1 MSAPS
6 TLLLKLTLR
15 LLGSLKARVDQRKI
29 RERGFVLPVAIL
41 IVLVL
46 SLVTVGLLTRSTQR
60 SIQTQVERAGQTISR
75 QLNTAI
81 DRARAKIDY
90 LVRDPRLPN
99 SAPTDAQFA
108 AALINDGAGGLL
120 PRDPDEP
127 YILPDE
133 TQFVI
138 ATNIQV
144 EDPQNPGQ
152 NLNVRVQ
159 APAWWF
165 LADTDNNG
173 INDSVTV
180 YTILNTRR
188 AAGSDFEANLT
199 DTERAR
205 RLLIRSG
212 PLQGSALAGC
222 TDSPAEQTVNP
233 NVGDWFQVG
242 SALYKPF
249 QVYAVT
255 LPIAGADSTTRAIS
269 ALQFQQDRRRDLLN
283 KWGAFSRGDLEYF
296 FTPGYNWNGA
306 IYAGGSLFFRYA
318 SNNLFRA
325 FTISSEQ
332 SCFYMPVDNS
342 EITAFG
348 ELVAGAIGYAG
359 QDASDTLIFDAH
371 PGVADVPPSTPL
383 PRLNNLN
390 FDSVQ
395 NTAAPE
401 MVALD
406 PLELQLFGR
415 IRTRGTYA
423 QDPAGWSVSPINVK
437 RNSESGPPGRVQAGG
452 FQSTEDQVCPPY
464 VDDVYRADNRFGP
477 KASYDRPPVSP
488 DPARGC
494 DVDTFTQTFGVSA
507 GAPIPGDAQNNQRES
522 LTQDNPPP
530 GALSEV
536 GLDGYWERRARV
548 EGLRVIVGQRLELT
562 RTDSLP
568 LPLVPTGDPNDPTKL
583 QPIFISNE
591 ARQRLTL
598 RDNPAAVQATAVYHH
613 SNRDGRFPIACL
625 ATVAHPGSPWSLQRA
640 STFPTGDQRTQL
652 GINFFT
658 GQGTNVWEYDPTP
671 MQARLAPGTPLWT
684 ALTNLAN
691 FAGDPDGAYPPR
703 QEAGRIHPDPFI
715 TAFGNFSELRRVI
728 DIVNRGTSV
737 DQLSLADQTTLQTA
751 GCMLGMLADNMLRIE
766 AAANAGDPA
775 AQTLWNDIQASRAGN
790 REAANRFYLPLRY
803 IFPTT
808 SFNQTD
814 TLETER
820 RSAYS
825 FLPSTVSYQAVTN
838 LNEVAL
844 EPRSGIGNWALPH
857 APANCTAAG
866 PNSNQFDLIRIGNQC
881 HRVPFKDSVFY
892 DGREAMAV
900 RALNI
905 DLALL
910 TNNVNGQDNGL
921 INRDTWRDTWLPA
934 GVQEGREGGIFYAFR
949 EDAVREDAIARP
961 PLGTF
966 DSYLTSWR
974 NRNARGDLG
983 SAGVMNAGQ
992 PNRGTANGQTV
1003 WDPPVSEQ
1011 GLSPKPVDY
1020 YADPDRRPYGFRLRN
1035 GAVLARGGFSLD
1047 RAIFGLSFVSDNP
1060 VYIQGDFNLHQTR
1073 NGDRLEEFTTLL
1085 NFGADGLYSNF
1096 YGRLRSNEDR
1106 RFARAA
1112 EDLWRPS
1119 DVLGDS
1125 VNILSADFCDGS
1137 LDDGFVQ
1144 DGTLNGG
1151 GSNYVAGQDFAG
1163 GRASAPRRSD
1173 YYGCSGPNLGANTSF
1188 LNQAL
1193 VIRGNNWP
1201 APDPDSA
1208 GVLRFDNT
1216 NGAQNLGDNTNQP
1229 GWPDVFARDTIFARR
1244 NSTDASSGQADRT
1257 AGLGVPEVRLLRAPD
1272 TGYANFGVR
1281 ISALGNPVLDT
1292 SRWVLVAPL
1301 GPCPDPGGSGLLAEY
1316 YNGWLSSPQ
1325 NQYDRNTGFA
1335 DPNNPLG
1342 PVGLLQTA
1350 QNRNLPYL
1358 RAVRWP
1364 DPIFP
1369 VDTGNWEPMPD
1380 AIGQYNNGYTSSA
1393 PTCNPNGSGGQR
1405 WACVRDAISNA
1416 DGTVN
1421 PSSFARSGPGFPWW
1435 GGFQYRFGRSN
1446 DLNSNSPFKRRL
1458 YNSTPA
1464 CNSTLIDTIFQ
1475 PPLTILQPLCRLSVP
1490 ILSPPNL
1497 WEPRPPFNPPDPS
1510 PDRRDRG
1517 DWFWMPSC
1525 GEPDGNNGLPN
1536 APIDADDIGYSYKPV
1551 GNPRIGYRLLPNG
1564 EGTSELVFNNPNQF
1578 NFLRSCWRRRS
1589 GGSGSGNNNGNDF
1602 FVVRWVGE
1610 LYPRWPGLQSY
1621 RILNGDDGVRLIIRR
1636 RDGSDATFEN
1646 RGVWNGTPLNLG
1658 PNAAGAEAWLDSGSN
1673 EFALRL
1679 ELECADPSQPS
1690 PYLVE
1695 IQTYENTGSASL
1707 RFATRDDSDL
1717 EDYDLRYLKPLQ
1729 GVNKPCQPDPIEGR
1743 RLDENRDP
1751 YQRSCATPLNCAPRW
1766 TDWTPACD
1774 PNICQQ
1780 TTIIQTRTAT
1790 LPAGC
1795 PGTPPTPQTR
1805 RITCDPQY
1813 NYGPWSDWTP
1823 QCTQQQRCSD
1833 TSITQTRSRTVTP
1846 LCRSQSPFVE
1856 TDRRTFPCRPP
1867 EPTCTYTDW
1876 TPQCTVAD
1884 GGQTI
1889 TQSRTVNCTSS
1900 CGTTTTI
1907 ENRPFPCPRI
1917 CNYSEWSP
1925 WSPPDCSQVRV
1936 ACGQTTTVTQT
1947 RTRNLIASTSSPT
1960 CPATETQTQNL
1971 TCQGPPCGPS
1981 VFAPETPSKSPLGE
1995 WMAAKP
2001 NTVELRPVHE
2011 IQADPE
2017 PETIGVN
2024 TVAKAST
2031 EGVTIALEPQLSP
2044 VLEVKAGVPKPPKWP
2059 NPAEALQAAFNWMFG
2074 EPAYAARAGLR
2085 GNLLSS
2091 QIANPSKEPGIRP
2104 AESGASPISGTLS
2117 LGTDDWARQ
2126 LRRRLL
2132 NPNGTVRCDSEEK
2145 VTPTDGGFW
2154 VPGVFRPNFNDRF
2167 KYTAYTAAS
2176 RPSTL
2181 RIKDWNGDGQ
2191 LNFWDKNSN
2200 GVRDSDEPWDVL
2212 DRDPLFGLD
2221 LVPEPPGN
2229 PIQLEIQPQ
2238 MVLNPYARVNKSA
2251 ATQAYTPASKYADG
2265 YYINHEGSED
2275 IRNGLCFYVKPNG
2288 NTIQVQVD
2296 RDGGS
2301 GNKPEWVDV
2310 EPFTLD
2316 LNKPTTGFAGN
2327 NPVLGVILDEVTRRP
2342 IPIPRFQ
2349 ELASADVNQRRRNDN
2364 GTQNRQ
2370 LQPARETRVNAI
2382 AISGVIPSRLNQ
2394 TGGGMHNFLRLNEL
2408 WRDVNLFFSGSMIQ
2422 LNYSTYA
2429 TGPFLQHSFEPPNLV
2444 PDPTSVRGFDY
2455 YFPPN
2460 RRFGYDVGLQIAR
2473 RPSAVSARFQFP
2485 SNTRTEFLR
2494 ELDPQDPYVRRLRCA
2509 LQQQPGVP
2517 LQAAAQIG
2525 GCNEFN

>member
-15 LLGSLKARVDQRKI
+15 LLASLKARVDQRKI

-60 SIQTQVERAGQTISR
+60 TIQTQVERAELTISR
-75 QLNTAI
+75 QLNAAI
-81 DRARAKIDY
+81 DRARAKIDN
-90 LVRDPRLPN
+90 LIRDRRLPN
-99 SAPTDAQFA
+99 SAPTDAQFTS
-108 AALINDGAGGLL
+108 ALLNDGAWV
-120 PRDPDEP
+120 PAEPSDP
-127 YILPDE
+127 YTLPDE
-133 TQFVI
+133 RRFLLNYNALVPDPQDSSRR
-138 ATNIQV
+138 IQV
-144 EDPQNPGQ
+144 Q
-152 NLNVRVQ
+152 RQ

-165 LADTDNNG
+165 LVDTDNNG
-173 INDSVTV
+173 LNDSVTA
-180 YTILNTRR
+180 YTILHARR
-188 AAGSDFEANLT
+188 APVEGRDRLEGFEGNIS

-205 RLLIRSG
+205 RLVIRSG

-222 TDSPAEQTVNP
+222 TDSPAEQTINP

-242 SALYKPF
+242 SSLQKPF

-255 LPIAGADSTTRAIS
+255 LPIEGADSTTRAVS

-283 KWGAFSRGDLEYF
+283 KWGIFNRGDVEFF

-306 IYAGGSLFFRYA
+306 IYAGGSLFFRYPA
-318 SNNLFRA
+318 DNANNNANNNNANRFRA

-332 SCFYMPVDNS
+332 SCFYMPPENS

-348 ELVAGAIGYAG
+348 ELVAGAIGFAG
-359 QDASDTLIFDAH
+359 QEVSDRSDRLIFDAH
-371 PGVADVPPSTPL
+371 PGVADVPPSEP
-383 PRLNNLN
+383 PPPLNNLI

-395 NTAAPE
+395 DSAAPE

-423 QDPAGWSVSPINVK
+423 QAPAEWAKSPLNAQK
-437 RNSESGPPGRVQAGG
+437 RENPGRIKAGG
-452 FQSTEDQVCPPY
+452 FSTEDQVCPPY

-477 KASYDRPPVSP
+477 KASYDRPPVNP
-488 DPARGC
+488 DPQRGC
-494 DVDTFTQTFGVSA
+494 DVDTFAQRFGVGA
-507 GAPIPGDAQNNQRES
+507 GSPIPPNARNNQNES
-522 LTQDNPPP
+522 LTEDNPPP

-568 LPLVPTGDPNDPTKL
+568 LPLVPPGDPNDPTKL
-583 QPIFISNE
+583 QAIFISNE

-598 RDNPAAVQATAVYHH
+598 RDNPAAVQATAVYHYSH
-613 SNRDGRFPIACL
+613 RDGRFPIACL

-658 GQGTNVWEYDPTP
+658 GEGTNVWEYDPEP
-671 MQARLAPGTPLWT
+671 MREQLRPGTPLWT

-703 QEAGRIHPDPFI
+703 QEPGRIHPDPFI
-715 TAFGNFSELRRVI
+715 TAFGNFSELRRAIGQAI
-728 DIVNRGTSV
+728 DLLNRGTPADQV
-737 DQLSLADQTTLQTA
+737 TDQLSLADQTTLQTA
-751 GCMLGMLADNMLRIE
+751 GCMLGMLADNILRIWD
-766 AAANAGDPA
+766 AADDRNPNPDPT
-775 AQTLWNDIQASRAGN
+775 AQILWNDIQASRDGD

-803 IFPTT
+803 IFPRETFYH
-808 SFNQTD
+808 SVPPNPND
-814 TLETER
+814 PLEDER
-820 RSAYS
+820 RQAYP
-825 FLPSTVSYQAVTN
+825 FLQGPVTYQAV
-838 LNEVAL
+838 VDL
-844 EPRSGIGNWALPH
+844 ESMRLRPRATIDQSIDRWTLPH
-857 APANCTAAG
+857 ALANCTAAG

-881 HRVPFKDSVFY
+881 YRVPFKDSVFY

-910 TNNVNGQDNGL
+910 TNNVNGQARGL
-921 INRDTWRDTWLPA
+921 INGDTWLPA
-934 GVQEGREGGIFYAFR
+934 GIGENREGGIFYAFR

-961 PLGTF
+961 PLDTF
-966 DSYLTSWR
+966 DSYLTRWR
-974 NRNARGDLG
+974 NGNARGDLG

-1003 WDPPVSEQ
+1003 WDPPVSNPG

-1035 GAVLARGGFSLD
+1035 GAVLARGGFNPD
-1047 RAIFGLSFVSDNP
+1047 DAIFGLSFISDNP

-1073 NGDRLEEFTTLL
+1073 NGHQLEEFTTRLA
-1085 NFGADGLYSNF
+1085 FGADGLYSNF
-1096 YGRLRSNEDR
+1096 YGRLRANEDR

-1112 EDLWRPS
+1112 QDLWRPS
-1119 DVLGDS
+1119 EVLGDS

-1137 LDDGFVQ
+1137 IDDAFVQ

-1151 GSNYVAGQDFAG
+1151 GVNYNPRQDYDG
-1163 GRASAPRRSD
+1163 GRASAPRRWD
-1173 YYGCSGPNLGANTSF
+1173 YYGCLRGEDDRDNPRFNTSF

-1193 VIRGNNWP
+1193 VIRGDNWP
-1201 APDPDSA
+1201 APDPNRDGA

-1216 NGAQNLGDNTNQP
+1216 NGAQNLGDNLNQP
-1229 GWPDVFARDTIFARR
+1229 GWPDVFARDTILAPFNNADSDP
-1244 NSTDASSGQADRT
+1244 NNDDRT
-1257 AGLGVPEVRLLRAPD
+1257 AGGGVPAVRPLRAPD
-1272 TGYANFGVR
+1272 VGYANFGTR

-1325 NQYDRNTGFA
+1325 NRYNRNTGFA
-1335 DPNNPLG
+1335 TSGAVGPL
-1342 PVGLLQTA
+1342 A
-1350 QNRNLPYL
+1350 EEAKRDNLPYL

-1364 DPIFP
+1364 DPVFP
-1369 VDTGNWEPMPD
+1369 AQGVPD
-1380 AIGQYNNGYTSSA
+1380 ALGRFNNGFTSSA
-1393 PTCNPNGSGGQR
+1393 HTCPTTNLGSANTDQR
-1405 WACVRDAISNA
+1405 WACVRDAIN
-1416 DGTVN
+1416 N
-1421 PSSFARSGPGFPWW
+1421 PSNLAPFARSGSGFPGW
-1435 GGFQYRFGRSN
+1435 GGFQYFFGRSTSL
-1446 DLNSNSPFKRRL
+1446 DSNSPFKQRL
-1458 YNSTPA
+1458 YDNSRCDGSLA
-1464 CNSTLIDTIFQ
+1464 DIR
-1475 PPLTILQPLCRLSVP
+1475 QPLCRLSAP
-1490 ILSPPNL
+1490 AGT
-1497 WEPRPPFNPPDPS
+1497 

-1525 GEPDGNNGLPN
+1525 GEQDGNNGFTNLLT
-1536 APIDADDIGYSYKPV
+1536 DADDLNFPGH
-1551 GNPRIGYRLLPNG
+1551 
-1564 EGTSELVFNNPNQF
+1564 F

-1589 GGSGSGNNNGNDF
+1589 GGTNSGNNNGNDF

-1658 PNAAGAEAWLDSGSN
+1658 PNAAGAEAWRDSDRN
-1673 EFALRL
+1673 EVALRL

-1717 EDYDLRYLKPLQ
+1717 DLEDYDLRYLKPLPP
-1729 GVNKPCQPDPIEGR
+1729 VNKPCQPDPQKTLES
-1743 RLDENRDP
+1743 NQA
-1751 YQRSCATPLNCAPRW
+1751 YCKT
-1766 TDWTPACD
+1766 CD
-1774 PNICQQ
+1774 PIWDPPCPTNICQPVTIYQ
-1780 TTIIQTRTAT
+1780 TAR
-1790 LPAGC
+1790 LPDGC
-1795 PGTPPTPQTR
+1795 PGQPPPRRQVTCQPPGASCGAWSEWTPPCTLANGGTR
-1805 RITCDPQY
+1805 V
-1813 NYGPWSDWTP
+1813 
-1823 QCTQQQRCSD
+1823 
-1833 TSITQTRSRTVTP
+1833 TQTRSRT
-1846 LCRSQSPFVE
+1846 CRVCGTNYSERQSQTV
-1856 TDRRTFPCRPP
+1856 DCRQ
-1867 EPTCTYTDW
+1867 TCNYNWGPW
-1876 TPQCTVAD
+1876 TPASCDEVIDQIA
-1884 GGQTI
+1884 
-1889 TQSRTVNCTSS
+1889 
-1900 CGTTTTI
+1900 CGTTKT
-1907 ENRPFPCPRI
+1907 F
-1917 CNYSEWSP
+1917 
-1925 WSPPDCSQVRV
+1925 
-1936 ACGQTTTVTQT
+1936 TQT
-1947 RTRNLIASTSSPT
+1947 QTGTLIASTSSPT
-1960 CPATETQTQNL
+1960 CSRIATKTQSL
-1971 TCQGPPCGPS
+1971 TCQGRPCGPS

-2167 KYTAYTAAS
+2167 KYTAYTGDS

-2181 RIKDWNGDGQ
+2181 R
-2191 LNFWDKNSN
+2191 FEDKNPN
-2200 GVRDSDEPWDVL
+2200 NNQPDPDEIR
-2212 DRDPLFGLD
+2212 DRDPLFGFD
-2221 LVPEPPGN
+2221 LPDQPE
-2229 PIQLEIQPQ
+2229 LEIQPQ
-2238 MVLNPYARVNKSA
+2238 MALNPYARVNKSA

-2288 NTIQVQVD
+2288 STIQVQID
-2296 RDGGS
+2296 FNGGAGGS
-2301 GNKPEWVDV
+2301 NDDLKWVDV

-2316 LNKPTTGFAGN
+2316 LNKPTTGFAGD

-2349 ELASADVNQRRRNDN
+2349 ELASADVNQRRRNDDGRN
-2364 GTQNRQ
+2364 NHQ
-2370 LQPARETRVNAI
+2370 LQPARETRVNAT
-2382 AISGVIPSRLNQ
+2382 AISGTLPSRLHQ
-2394 TGGGMHNFLRLNEL
+2394 TAGGMHNFLRLNEL
-2408 WRDVNLFFSGSMIQ
+2408 WRNTNLFFSGSMIQ

-2444 PDPTSVRGFDY
+2444 PDPTFVRGFDY

-2473 RPSAVSARFQFP
+2473 RPGPVSSRFQFP

-2509 LQQQPGVP
+2509 LQNALQNQPENQPGVQLDP
-2517 LQAAAQIG
+2517 SARIG
-2525 GCNEFN
+2525 GGGCEEFN

>member
-6 TLLLKLTLR
+6 PLLLKLVLR
-15 LLGSLKARVDQRKI
+15 LLSSLKIPVDRRRI

-60 SIQTQVERAGQTISR
+60 NIQTQVERAGQTVSR
-75 QLNTAI
+75 QLNAAI

-90 LVRDPRLPN
+90 LIRDPRLPASN
-99 SAPTDAQFA
+99 PTDAQLVE
-108 AALINDGAGGLL
+108 ALINDGAGELI
-120 PRDPDEP
+120 PRDENDP

-138 ATNIQV
+138 TTNIEV
-144 EDPQNPGQ
+144 EDPNNPGQ
-152 NLNVRVQ
+152 TLPVPVR

-165 LADTDNNG
+165 LVDTDNNG
-173 INDSVTV
+173 VNDSVTA

-188 AAGSDFEANLT
+188 AGGRDFEDSRLT

-205 RLLIRSG
+205 RLMIRSG

-222 TDSPAEQTVNP
+222 NDNPLQQTINP

-249 QVYAVT
+249 QVFAVT
-255 LPIAGADSTTRAIS
+255 LPIQGADSTTRAIS
-269 ALQFQQDRRRDLLN
+269 ALQFQQDRKRDLLN
-283 KWGAFSRGDLEYF
+283 KWGAFSRGDLEFF

-318 SNNLFRA
+318 PNNLFRA
-325 FTISSEQ
+325 FLISSQE
-332 SCFYMPVDNS
+332 SCFYMPADNS

-359 QDASDTLIFDAH
+359 QQVSDSLSFDAH
-371 PGVADVPPSTPL
+371 PGVADVPPNEP
-383 PRLNNLN
+383 PPKLNNLN

-395 NTAAPE
+395 NGVEPE
-401 MVALD
+401 SVALD
-406 PLELQLFGR
+406 PLELHLFGR
-415 IRTRGTYA
+415 IRPRGNYQ
-423 QDPAGWSVSPINVK
+423 QDAAGWAASPLNAK
-437 RNSESGPPGRVQAGG
+437 RRENPGRIKAGG
-452 FQSTEDQVCPPY
+452 FQSGSDQVCPPY

-477 KASYDRPPVSP
+477 KASYERPPVTP
-488 DPARGC
+488 DPQNGCNVPTFAEEFNNAR
-494 DVDTFTQTFGVSA
+494 A
-507 GAPIPGDAQNNQRES
+507 GGRIPDDARNELGES
-522 LTQDNPPP
+522 LTADNPPP

-568 LPLVPTGDPNDPTKL
+568 LPLVPPGDPEDPDPTRL
-583 QPIFISNE
+583 QAIFISNE

-598 RDNPAAVQATAVYHH
+598 RDNPAAVQATAVYHYSH
-613 SNRDGRFPIACL
+613 RDGRFPIACL
-625 ATVAHPGSPWSLQRA
+625 ATVAHPGTPWSLQRA
-640 STFPTGDQRTQL
+640 STFRNGPQS
-652 GINFFT
+652 INFFT
-658 GQGTNVWEYDPTP
+658 GEGTNVWEYDPSP
-671 MQARLAPGTPLWT
+671 MEGQLQPGTPLWT

-715 TAFGNFSELRRVI
+715 TAFGNFSELRRI
-728 DIVNRGTSV
+728 IENPTN
-737 DQLSLADQTTLQTA
+737 LSLADQSTLQTA

-803 IFPTT
+803 IFPT
-808 SFNQTD
+808 SDFNQADPIESARRGAYSWLPPATYRAVTD
-814 TLETER
+814 TDLER
-820 RSAYS
+820 
-825 FLPSTVSYQAVTN
+825 
-838 LNEVAL
+838 VAL
-844 EPRSGIGNWALPH
+844 RPRPTIGDWRLPH
-857 APANCTAAG
+857 AAATCPSSTLLG
-866 PNSNQFDLIRIGNQC
+866 GRHPNSNQMELIQVGDQC

-910 TNNVNGQDNGL
+910 TNNVNGQANGL
-921 INRDTWRDTWLPA
+921 INGDTWLPA

-961 PLGTF
+961 PLTNFG
-966 DSYLTSWR
+966 SYQTAWR
-974 NRNARGDLG
+974 DANARGTLPFI
-983 SAGVMNAGQ
+983 MNAGQ
-992 PNRGTANGQTV
+992 PGRNQPVG
-1003 WDPPVSEQ
+1003 DPPVSNE

-1020 YADPDRRPYGFRLRN
+1020 YPDPDRRPYGFRLRN
-1035 GAVLARGGFSLD
+1035 GAVLARGGFNLD
-1047 RAIFGLSFVSDNP
+1047 EAVFGLSFVSDNP
-1060 VYIQGDFNLHQTR
+1060 VYIQGNFNLHQTR
-1073 NGDRLEEFTTLL
+1073 GGGQLEEFTTRLR
-1085 NFGADGLYSNF
+1085 FGENGLYDNF
-1096 YGRLRSNEDR
+1096 YRRLRRDEDR
-1106 RFARAA
+1106 GFARAA
-1112 EDLWRPS
+1112 QDLWRPS
-1119 DVLGDS
+1119 EVIGDS

-1137 LDDGFVQ
+1137 IDDGFVQ
-1144 DGTLNGG
+1144 DGTLDGG
-1151 GSNYVAGQDFAG
+1151 GSNYTSGQDYAG
-1163 GRASAPRRSD
+1163 GRASAPRRND

-1201 APDPDSA
+1201 GNG

-1229 GWPDVFARDTIFARR
+1229 GWPDVFARDTLFARR
-1244 NSTDASSGQADRT
+1244 NSTDPNSNEADRT
-1257 AGLGVPEVRLLRAPD
+1257 VGLGVPEVRQLRAPD
-1272 TGYANFGVR
+1272 REYANFGVR

-1292 SRWVLVAPL
+1292 SRWVMVAPL
-1301 GPCPDPGGSGLLAEY
+1301 GPCPNPGGAGLLAEY

-1325 NQYDRNTGFA
+1325 NRYKRDTGFGDTGA
-1335 DPNNPLG
+1335 VGPLL
-1342 PVGLLQTA
+1342 PEA
-1350 QNRNLPYL
+1350 QEANLPYL

-1369 VDTGNWEPMPD
+1369 VDGEPMPD
-1380 AIGQYNNGYTSSA
+1380 AIGQYNNRYTSSA

-1435 GGFQYRFGRSN
+1435 GGFQYRFGGSN

-1464 CNSTLIDTIFQ
+1464 CNATLIDTIFQ

-1525 GEPDGNNGLPN
+1525 GEPDGNNRLPN

-1610 LYPRWPGLQSY
+1610 IYPRWPGLQSY
-1621 RILNGDDGVRLIIRR
+1621 RILDADDGVRLIIRR
-1636 RDGSDATFEN
+1636 NPGYTPPNPAEPATFIN

-1658 PNAAGAEAWLDSGSN
+1658 PDAAGAEAWQDSGSN
-1673 EFALRL
+1673 MFTLRL
-1679 ELECADPSQPS
+1679 ELECAPAEGPS

-1695 IQTYENTGSASL
+1695 IQTYENSGNARV
-1707 RFATRDDSDL
+1707 RFATRDGSEL
-1717 EDYDLRYLKPLQ
+1717 EDYDLRYLKPLP
-1729 GVNKPCQPDPIEGR
+1729 GVNKPCEPDPIKGSQ
-1743 RLDENRDP
+1743 LDQDQNP
-1751 YQRSCATPLNCAPRW
+1751 VQRSCAVSLNCDPRW
-1766 TDWTPACD
+1766 TDWTPACRTD
-1774 PNICQQ
+1774 ICQP
-1780 TTIIQTRTAT
+1780 TTIPQTKTAT

-1795 PGTPPTPQTR
+1795 SGTPPTPQTR
-1805 RITCDPQY
+1805 TITCYPQY

-1823 QCTQQQRCSD
+1823 QCTQQQQCSRAP
-1833 TSITQTRSRTVTP
+1833 ITQSRSRTVTP
-1846 LCRSQSPFVE
+1846 LCPSQSPFTE
-1856 TDRRTFPCRPP
+1856 TQNQTITCQPP
-1867 EPTCTYTDW
+1867 GATCTYTDW
-1876 TPQCTVAD
+1876 TPACTVAN
-1884 GGQTI
+1884 GGLRI
-1889 TQSRTVNCTSS
+1889 TQSRTETCTSI
-1900 CGTTTTI
+1900 CGTTTRTQTQTVT
-1907 ENRPFPCPRI
+1907 CPKT

-1925 WSPPDCSQVRV
+1925 WSPPDCSQVQV
-1936 ACGQTTTVTQT
+1936 ACGQTRTVTQT

-1971 TCQGPPCGPS
+1971 TCQGPPCGPAI
-1981 VFAPETPSKSPLGE
+1981 FAPEAPSKSPLGE

-2001 NTVELRPVHE
+2001 NTVELRPAREV
-2011 IQADPE
+2011 QADPE
-2017 PETIGVN
+2017 PETVSVHS
-2024 TVAKAST
+2024 VAKAST

-2059 NPAEALQAAFNWMFG
+2059 SPAEALQAAFNWIFG
-2074 EPAYAARAGLR
+2074 EPAYAARNGLR
-2085 GNLLSS
+2085 SNVLLSE
-2091 QIANPSKEPGIRP
+2091 IANPSKEPGIRP
-2104 AESGASPISGTLS
+2104 AESVAQPIAGNLAP
-2117 LGTDDWARQ
+2117 GTDDWARL

-2132 NPNGTVRCDSEEK
+2132 KEDQSVRCDSEEK
-2145 VTPTDGGFW
+2145 VGPDGGFW

-2167 KYTAYTAAS
+2167 KYTAYTGAS

-2181 RIKDWNGDGQ
+2181 RTIGGADPTFEDLNGNGA
-2191 LNFWDKNSN
+2191 WDP
-2200 GVRDSDEPWDVL
+2200 GEPTNVL
-2212 DRDPLFGLD
+2212 DRDPLFGFDLD
-2221 LVPEPPGN
+2221 PNKPG
-2229 PIQLEIQPQ
+2229 LEIQPQ
-2238 MVLNPYARVNKSA
+2238 MALNPYARVNKNA
-2251 ATQAYTPASKYADG
+2251 AAQGYTPASKYADG
-2265 YYINHEGSED
+2265 YYIDHRGSEN

-2288 NTIQVQVD
+2288 NTIQVQID
-2296 RDGGS
+2296 RDGGG
-2301 GNKPEWVDV
+2301 GNNPEWVDV

-2316 LNKPTTGFAGN
+2316 LNSPTTGFAGN

-2349 ELASADVNQRRRNDN
+2349 ELASTDVNQRRRNDN
-2364 GTQNRQ
+2364 GSQNWQ
-2370 LQPARETRVNAI
+2370 LQPARETRVNAV
-2382 AISGVIPSRLNQ
+2382 AVSGVLPSRLDQ
-2394 TGGGMHNFLRLNEL
+2394 TAGGMHNFLRLNEL
-2408 WRDVNLFFSGSMIQ
+2408 WRNTDLFFSGSMIQ

-2444 PDPTSVRGFDY
+2444 PDPTFVRGFDY

-2473 RPSAVSARFQFP
+2473 RPGPVSARFQFP
-2485 SNTRTEFLR
+2485 SNARTEFLR
-2494 ELDPQDPYVRRLRCA
+2494 ELDPQDPYVRRLRCE
-2509 LQQQPGVP
+2509 LQNQPDVP
-2517 LQAAAQIG
+2517 LDPSAQIG

>member
-15 LLGSLKARVDQRKI
+15 LLASLKARVDRRKI

-60 SIQTQVERAGQTISR
+60 TIQTQVERAEQTVSR
-75 QLNTAI
+75 QLSTAI

-90 LVRDPRLPN
+90 LVRDRRLPV
-99 SAPTDAQFA
+99 SAPTDEQFTS
-108 AALINDGAGGLL
+108 ALLNDGEVVPAEAS
-120 PRDPDEP
+120 DP
-127 YILPDE
+127 YTLPDE
-133 TQFVI
+133 ERFLLTYTARVP
-138 ATNIQV
+138 
-144 EDPQNPGQ
+144 DPQNPGRRIEVQ
-152 NLNVRVQ
+152 RQ

-165 LADTDNNG
+165 LVDTDNNG
-173 INDSVTV
+173 LNDSVTA
-180 YTILNTRR
+180 YTILHARR
-188 AAGSDFEANLT
+188 APVEGRDRLEGFEGNIS

-205 RLLIRSG
+205 RLVIRSG
-212 PLQGSALAGC
+212 PLQGSVLEGC
-222 TDSPAEQTVNP
+222 TDSAANQTFNP
-233 NVGDWFQVG
+233 NIGDWFQVG
-242 SALYKPF
+242 PALYKPF
-249 QVYAVT
+249 QVFAVT
-255 LPIAGADSTTRAIS
+255 LPIQGADSTTRAIS
-269 ALQFQQDRRRDLLN
+269 ALQFQQEQKRDLLN
-283 KWGAFSRGDLEYF
+283 KWGIFSRSDAEFF

-306 IYAGGSLFFRYA
+306 IYTGGSLFFRYA
-318 SNNLFRA
+318 PNNLFRA
-325 FTISSEQ
+325 FAISSEE
-332 SCFYMPVDNS
+332 SCFYMPSDNS

-348 ELVAGAIGYAG
+348 ELVAGAIGYRD
-359 QDASDTLIFDAH
+359 QQVSDNLIFDAH
-371 PGVADVPPSTPL
+371 PGVPGRAPSTS
-383 PRLNNLN
+383 RLNNLN

-395 NTAAPE
+395 NDSVQNNEDNEDPE
-401 MVALD
+401 KIALD

-423 QDPAGWSVSPINVK
+423 PDPAGWSDSPINAK
-437 RNSESGPPGRVQAGG
+437 QGGRVKAGG
-452 FQSTEDQVCPPY
+452 FQSERDQVCPPY

-477 KASYDRPPVSP
+477 KASYDRPPVTP
-488 DPARGC
+488 DPQRGC
-494 DVDTFTQTFGVSA
+494 DVDTFAQRFGVGA
-507 GAPIPGDAQNNQRES
+507 GSPIPPNARNNQNES
-522 LTQDNPPP
+522 LTEDNPPP

-568 LPLVPTGDPNDPTKL
+568 LPLVPPGDPEDPDPTRL
-583 QPIFISNE
+583 QAIFISNE

-598 RDNPAAVQATAVYHH
+598 RDNPAAVQATAVYHYSH
-613 SNRDGRFPIACL
+613 EQGRFPVACL
-625 ATVAHPGSPWSLQRA
+625 ATVAHPGTPWSLQRA
-640 STFPTGDQRTQL
+640 STFPAGDQSNQL

-658 GQGTNVWEYDPTP
+658 GEGTNVWEYDPTP
-671 MQARLAPGTPLWT
+671 MKEQLRPGTPLWT

-691 FAGDPDGAYPPR
+691 FAGDPDGAYPPK
-703 QEAGRIHPDPFI
+703 QEPGRIHPDPFI

-728 DIVNRGTSV
+728 DTVNRGTAV

-751 GCMLGMLADNMLRIE
+751 GCMLGMLADNILRIRD
-766 AAANAGDPA
+766 AANAKDPG
-775 AQTLWNDIQASRAGN
+775 AQILLNDIQASRAGD

-803 IFPTT
+803 IFPL
-808 SFNQTD
+808 QTFHHSVPPNPD
-814 TLETER
+814 DDLENER
-820 RSAYS
+820 RQAYP
-825 FLPSTVSYQAVTN
+825 FLQGPVTYQAV
-838 LNEVAL
+838 VDL
-844 EPRSGIGNWALPH
+844 ESMRLRPQPKINAWTLPNARLEECPRSPVLGNH
-857 APANCTAAG
+857 
-866 PNSNQFDLIRIGNQC
+866 PNSNRFELIRIGDQC
-881 HRVPFKDSVFY
+881 YRVPFKDSVFY

-910 TNNVNGQDNGL
+910 TNNVNGQARGL
-921 INRDTWRDTWLPA
+921 INGDTWLPA
-934 GVQEGREGGIFYAFR
+934 GIGENREGGIFYAFR

-966 DSYLTSWR
+966 DSYLAEWQAG
-974 NRNARGDLG
+974 NARGDLG
-983 SAGVMNAGQ
+983 DAGIMNAGQ
-992 PNRGTANGQTV
+992 PGRGTANGQTV

-1035 GAVLARGGFSLD
+1035 GAVLARGGFNPD
-1047 RAIFGLSFVSDNP
+1047 DAIFGLSFVSDNP
-1060 VYIQGDFNLHQTR
+1060 VYIQGDFNLHQTG
-1073 NGDRLEEFTTLL
+1073 NGQRLEEFTTLL

-1096 YGRLRSNEDR
+1096 YGRRRADEDR

-1119 DVLGDS
+1119 EVLGDS

-1137 LDDGFVQ
+1137 IDDAFVQ

-1151 GSNYVAGQDFAG
+1151 GVNYNPGQDYDG

-1193 VIRGNNWP
+1193 VIRDNNWP
-1201 APDPDSA
+1201 APDPNGGGA

-1216 NGAQNLGDNTNQP
+1216 NGAQNLGDNLNQP
-1229 GWPDVFARDTIFARR
+1229 GWPDVFARDTILAPFNNADSDP
-1244 NSTDASSGQADRT
+1244 NNDDRT
-1257 AGLGVPEVRLLRAPD
+1257 AGGGVPAVRPLRAPD
-1272 TGYANFGVR
+1272 VGYANFGTR

-1292 SRWVLVAPL
+1292 SRWLLVAPL
-1301 GPCPDPGGSGLLAEY
+1301 GPCPEPEGGGGLLAEY
-1316 YNGWLSSPQ
+1316 YNGWLTSPQ
-1325 NQYDRNTGFA
+1325 NRYNRNTGFA
-1335 DPNNPLG
+1335 TSGAVGPLL
-1342 PVGLLQTA
+1342 PEA
-1350 QNRNLPYL
+1350 QEANLPYL

-1364 DPIFP
+1364 DPVFP
-1369 VDTGNWEPMPD
+1369 AQGVPD
-1380 AIGQYNNGYTSSA
+1380 AIGQFNSRVTTNNGFTSSA
-1393 PTCNPNGSGGQR
+1393 HTCPTTNLGSANKDQR
-1405 WACVRDAISNA
+1405 WACVRDAIN
-1416 DGTVN
+1416 N
-1421 PSSFARSGPGFPWW
+1421 PSNLAPFARSGGPEFPWW
-1435 GGFQYRFGRSN
+1435 GGFQYFFGSN
-1446 DLNSNSPFKRRL
+1446 NSIDSRSPFKRQL
-1458 YNSTPA
+1458 YNNLS
-1464 CNSTLIDTIFQ
+1464 CNGSLSD
-1475 PPLTILQPLCRLSVP
+1475 ILQPLCRLS
-1490 ILSPPNL
+1490 LPPGN
-1497 WEPRPPFNPPDPS
+1497 

-1525 GEPDGNNGLPN
+1525 GEPDGNNSLPN
-1536 APIDADDIGYSYKPV
+1536 LPIDADDLNFPSH
-1551 GNPRIGYRLLPNG
+1551 
-1564 EGTSELVFNNPNQF
+1564 F
-1578 NFLRSCWRRRS
+1578 NFQRSCWRRRS
-1589 GGSGSGNNNGNDF
+1589 GGTNSGNNNGNDF

-1658 PNAAGAEAWLDSGSN
+1658 PNAAGAEAWWDSGSN

-1707 RFATRDDSDL
+1707 RFATRDGSDL
-1717 EDYDLRYLKPLQ
+1717 EDYDLRYLKPLK
-1729 GVNKPCQPDPIEGR
+1729 GVNQPCQPDP
-1743 RLDENRDP
+1743 LKPLAPNQK
-1751 YQRSCATPLNCAPRW
+1751 YCATPLNCDPIW
-1766 TDWTPACD
+1766 TGWTPACD

-1780 TTIIQTRTAT
+1780 TTITQTRTAT

-1805 RITCDPQY
+1805 TITCYPQY

-1823 QCTQQQRCSD
+1823 QCTQQQQCSRA
-1833 TSITQTRSRTVTP
+1833 TITQSRSRTVTP
-1846 LCRSQSPFVE
+1846 LCPSQSPFTE
-1856 TDRRTFPCRPP
+1856 TQNQTITCQPP
-1867 EPTCTYTDW
+1867 GATCTYTDW
-1876 TPQCTVAD
+1876 TPACTVAN
-1884 GGQTI
+1884 GGLTI
-1889 TQSRTVNCTSS
+1889 TQTRTETCTSI
-1900 CGTTTTI
+1900 CGTTTRQQTQTVT
-1907 ENRPFPCPRI
+1907 CQKI
-1917 CNYSEWSP
+1917 CNYNWGP
-1925 WSPPDCSQVRV
+1925 WSPASCDEVIDQI
-1936 ACGQTTTVTQT
+1936 ACGTTKTFTQT
-1947 RTRNLIASTSSPT
+1947 RTGTLIASTSSPT
-1960 CPATETQTQNL
+1960 CPATTTGTQSL
-1971 TCQGPPCGPS
+1971 TCQGRPCGS
-1981 VFAPETPSKSPLGE
+1981 STFAPETRSKSPLGE

-2001 NTVELRPVHE
+2001 NTVELRP
-2011 IQADPE
+2011 IQAVEADPE
-2017 PETIGVN
+2017 PETISVN
-2024 TVAKAST
+2024 TVAAAPA
-2031 EGVTIALEPQLSP
+2031 EGVTIALQPELSP
-2044 VLEVKAGVPKPPKWP
+2044 VLEVKAGVPKLPKWP
-2059 NPAEALQAAFNWMFG
+2059 SPAEALQAAFNWMFG

-2167 KYTAYTAAS
+2167 KYTAYTGDS

-2181 RIKDWNGDGQ
+2181 RTSPKGADPTFEDLNKNGI
-2191 LNFWDKNSN
+2191 WDLEEPSN
-2200 GVRDSDEPWDVL
+2200 VL
-2212 DRDPLFGLD
+2212 ERDPLFGLD
-2221 LVPEPPGN
+2221 LPDRPE
-2229 PIQLEIQPQ
+2229 LEIQPQ
-2238 MVLNPYARVNKSA
+2238 MALNPYARVNKSA

-2265 YYINHEGSED
+2265 YYINHKGSED

-2429 TGPFLQHSFEPPNLV
+2429 TGPFLQHSFEPPDLV
-2444 PDPTSVRGFDY
+2444 ADPTFVRGYDY
-2455 YFPPN
+2455 YYPPN

-2509 LQQQPGVP
+2509 LQNQPGVQLDP
-2517 LQAAAQIG
+2517 SARIG

>member
-1 MSAPS
+1 M
-6 TLLLKLTLR
+6 LLKLTLR
-15 LLGSLKARVDQRKI
+15 LLASLKARVDRRKI

-60 SIQTQVERAGQTISR
+60 SIQTQVERAGQTVSR
-75 QLNTAI
+75 QLNAAI
-81 DRARAKIDY
+81 DRARAKIEY
-90 LVRDPRLPN
+90 LVRDPRLP
-99 SAPTDAQFA
+99 AGTPTDAQLV
-108 AALINDGAGGLL
+108 AALINDGEEELI
-120 PRDPDEP
+120 PRDENNP

-138 ATNIQV
+138 GGNIQ
-144 EDPQNPGQ
+144 Q
-152 NLNVRVQ
+152 VR

-173 INDSVTV
+173 VNDSVTA

-188 AAGSDFEANLT
+188 AAGAGFEDSQLT

-205 RLLIRSG
+205 RLMIRSG
-212 PLQGSALAGC
+212 PLQGSALGPC
-222 TDSPAEQTVNP
+222 TDNPAQQTINP

-242 SALYKPF
+242 TALYKPF
-249 QVYAVT
+249 QVFAVT
-255 LPIAGADSTTRAIS
+255 LPLEGADSTTRAVS
-269 ALQFQQDRRRDLLN
+269 ALQFQQDRKRDLLN
-283 KWGAFSRGDLEYF
+283 KWGAFSRGDLEFF

-318 SNNLFRA
+318 PNNLFRA

-332 SCFYMPVDNS
+332 SCFYMPPDNS

-359 QDASDTLIFDAH
+359 QQVSDTLIFDVHSGQQDREPTVLA
-371 PGVADVPPSTPL
+371 
-383 PRLNNLN
+383 RLNNLN

-395 NTAAPE
+395 NQVEPE
-401 MVALD
+401 NVALD
-406 PLELQLFGR
+406 PLELHLFGR
-415 IRTRGTYA
+415 IRTRGSYA
-423 QDPAGWSVSPINVK
+423 QDASGWAASPLNAK
-437 RNSESGPPGRVQAGG
+437 RDPNPGRIKAGG
-452 FQSTEDQVCPPY
+452 FQAGADQTCPPY

-477 KASYDRPPVSP
+477 KASYDRPPVTP
-488 DPARGC
+488 DPQRGC
-494 DVDTFTQTFGVSA
+494 DVDTFAQRFGVGA
-507 GAPIPGDAQNNQRES
+507 GSPIPADARNNQNES
-522 LTQDNPPP
+522 LTEDNPPP

-568 LPLVPTGDPNDPTKL
+568 LPLVPPGDPNDPTKL

-598 RDNPAAVQATAVYHH
+598 RDNPAAVQATAVYHYSH
-613 SNRDGRFPIACL
+613 RDGRFPIACL

-658 GQGTNVWEYDPTP
+658 GEGTNVWEYDPEP
-671 MQARLAPGTPLWT
+671 MREQLRPGTPLWT

-728 DIVNRGTSV
+728 DTVNRGTPVS
-737 DQLSLADQTTLQTA
+737 QLSLADQTTLQTA
-751 GCMLGMLADNMLRIE
+751 GCMLGMLADNILRIE
-766 AAANAGDPA
+766 EAARQQGGGSSSIGGGGSGGTSSGSGSSSPVLGS
-775 AQTLWNDIQASRAGN
+775 LWNDIQASRAGN

-844 EPRSGIGNWALPH
+844 EPRSGIGNWALPY

-866 PNSNQFDLIRIGNQC
+866 PNSNQFDLIRIGDQC
-881 HRVPFKDSVFY
+881 YRVPFKDSVFY

-910 TNNVNGQDNGL
+910 TNNVNGQARGL
-921 INRDTWRDTWLPA
+921 INGDTWLPA
-934 GVQEGREGGIFYAFR
+934 GIGENREGGIFYAFR

-966 DSYLTSWR
+966 AAYQQAWR
-974 NRNARGDLG
+974 AANARGTLG
-983 SAGVMNAGQ
+983 SAGIMNAGQ
-992 PNRGTANGQTV
+992 PGRGTANGQTV
-1003 WDPPVSEQ
+1003 WDPPVSDQ
-1011 GLSPKPVDY
+1011 NLSPKPVDY

-1035 GAVLARGGFSLD
+1035 GARLARGGFNLD
-1047 RAIFGLSFVSDNP
+1047 EAVFGLSFVSDNP
-1060 VYIQGDFNLHQTR
+1060 VYIQGDFNLHQTT
-1073 NGDRLEEFTTLL
+1073 GGQRLEEFTTLL
-1085 NFGADGLYSNF
+1085 NFGGDGLYSNF
-1096 YGRLRSNEDR
+1096 YGRLRRDEDR

-1112 EDLWRPS
+1112 QDLWRPS

-1137 LDDGFVQ
+1137 IDDGFVQ

-1151 GSNYVAGQDFAG
+1151 GSSFVANRNYQGSPE
-1163 GRASAPRRSD
+1163 RASAPRRNEH
-1173 YYGCSGPNLGANTSF
+1173 YGCSGPNLGANTSF

-1201 APDPDSA
+1201 APDPNSAGA

-1216 NGAQNLGDNTNQP
+1216 NGAQNLGDNLNQP

-1292 SRWVLVAPL
+1292 SRWLLVAPL
-1301 GPCPDPGGSGLLAEY
+1301 GPCPEPEGGGGLLAEY
-1316 YNGWLSSPQ
+1316 YNGWLSNPQ
-1325 NQYDRNTGFA
+1325 NRYNRNTGFA
-1335 DPNNPLG
+1335 TNRIDQVVGPL
-1342 PVGLLQTA
+1342 PSDA
-1350 QNRNLPYL
+1350 QDANLPYL

-1364 DPIFP
+1364 DPVFP
-1369 VDTGNWEPMPD
+1369 AQGVPD
-1380 AIGQYNNGYTSSA
+1380 AIGQYNNGYTTSA
-1393 PTCNPNGSGGQR
+1393 PTCNPSGTNDQR
-1405 WACVRDAISNA
+1405 WACVRDAIN
-1416 DGTVN
+1416 N
-1421 PSSFARSGPGFPWW
+1421 PSNLAPFARSGSGFPWW
-1435 GGFQYRFGRSN
+1435 GGFQYFFGTSTSLDSR
-1446 DLNSNSPFKRRL
+1446 SPFKRRL
-1458 YNSTPA
+1458 YNNPPS
-1464 CNSTLIDTIFQ
+1464 CNGTLADV
-1475 PPLTILQPLCRLSVP
+1475 LQPGCRLSQ
-1490 ILSPPNL
+1490 PPG
-1497 WEPRPPFNPPDPS
+1497 S
-1510 PDRRDRG
+1510 SDRRDRG

-1525 GEPDGNNGLPN
+1525 GEPDGNNL
-1536 APIDADDIGYSYKPV
+1536 PIDADDLNFPSH
-1551 GNPRIGYRLLPNG
+1551 
-1564 EGTSELVFNNPNQF
+1564 F
-1578 NFLRSCWRRRS
+1578 NFQRSCWRRRS
-1589 GGSGSGNNNGNDF
+1589 GSGPNGNSNGNDF
-1602 FVVRWVGE
+1602 FAVRWVGE

-1636 RDGSDATFEN
+1636 RDGSSATFVN
-1646 RGVWNGTPLNLG
+1646 NGAWNGTPLSLG
-1658 PNAAGAEAWLDSGSN
+1658 PNAAGAEAWQDGGGNLVT
-1673 EFALRL
+1673 LRL

-1729 GVNKPCQPDPIEGR
+1729 GVNQPCQPDRNKPLLSNQKYCE
-1743 RLDENRDP
+1743 
-1751 YQRSCATPLNCAPRW
+1751 APLNCNPIW
-1766 TDWTPACD
+1766 GVWTPACD

-1780 TTIIQTRTAT
+1780 TTITQTRTAT

-1795 PGTPPTPQTR
+1795 PGSAPTPETR
-1805 RITCDPQY
+1805 QITCQPQY

-1823 QCTQQQRCSD
+1823 QCTQQQQCSRA
-1833 TSITQTRSRTVTP
+1833 TITQSRSRTVTP
-1846 LCRSQSPFVE
+1846 LCPSQSPFTE
-1856 TDRRTFPCRPP
+1856 TQNQTITCQPP
-1867 EPTCTYTDW
+1867 GATCTYTDW
-1876 TPQCTVAD
+1876 TPACTVAN
-1884 GGQTI
+1884 GGLTI
-1889 TQSRTVNCTSS
+1889 TQTRTETCTSI
-1900 CGTTTTI
+1900 CGTTTRQQTQTVT
-1907 ENRPFPCPRI
+1907 CQKI
-1917 CNYSEWSP
+1917 CNYNWGP
-1925 WSPPDCSQVRV
+1925 WSPASCDEVIDQI
-1936 ACGQTTTVTQT
+1936 ACGTTKTFTQT
-1947 RTRNLIASTSSPT
+1947 RTGTLIASTSSPT
-1960 CPATETQTQNL
+1960 CSPTTTQTQSL
-1971 TCQGPPCGPS
+1971 TCQGRPCGS
-1981 VFAPETPSKSPLGE
+1981 STFAPEAPSKSPLGE

-2167 KYTAYTAAS
+2167 KYTAYTGAS

-2181 RIKDWNGDGQ
+2181 RTIGGADPTFEDLNGNGA
-2191 LNFWDKNSN
+2191 WDP
-2200 GVRDSDEPWDVL
+2200 GEPTNVL

-2221 LVPEPPGN
+2221 LPDRPE
-2229 PIQLEIQPQ
+2229 LEIQPQ
-2238 MVLNPYARVNKSA
+2238 MALNPYARVNKSA

-2265 YYINHEGSED
+2265 YYINHKGSED

-2288 NTIQVQVD
+2288 NTIQVQID
-2296 RDGGS
+2296 RNGGDGDGLV
-2301 GNKPEWVDV
+2301 WVDV

-2316 LNKPTTGFAGN
+2316 LNKTPTGFAGS

-2349 ELASADVNQRRRNDN
+2349 ELASTDVNQRRRNDD
-2364 GTQNRQ
+2364 GSQNRQ
-2370 LQPARETRVNAI
+2370 LQPARETRVNAV
-2382 AISGVIPSRLNQ
+2382 AVSSVIPSRLGQ
-2394 TGGGMHNFLRLNEL
+2394 TAGGMHNFLRLNEL
-2408 WRDVNLFFSGSMIQ
+2408 WRNTNLFFSGSMIQ

-2444 PDPTSVRGFDY
+2444 EDPTFVRGYDY
-2455 YFPPN
+2455 YSPPN

-2473 RPSAVSARFQFP
+2473 RPSPVSARFQFP

-2494 ELDPQDPYVRRLRCA
+2494 ELDPQDPYVRRLRCE
-2509 LQQQPGVP
+2509 LQAQPDVP
-2517 LQAAAQIG
+2517 LQAAARIG

>member
-6 TLLLKLTLR
+6 PLLLKLALR
-15 LLGSLKARVDQRKI
+15 LLSSLKIPVDRRRI

-60 SIQTQVERAGQTISR
+60 NIQTQVERAGQTVSR
-75 QLNTAI
+75 QLNAAI

-90 LVRDPRLPN
+90 LIRDPRLPASN
-99 SAPTDAQFA
+99 PTDAQLVE
-108 AALINDGAGGLL
+108 ALINDGAGELI
-120 PRDPDEP
+120 PRDENDP

-138 ATNIQV
+138 TTNIEV
-144 EDPQNPGQ
+144 EDPNNPGQ
-152 NLNVRVQ
+152 TLPVPVR

-165 LADTDNNG
+165 LVDTDNNG
-173 INDSVTV
+173 VNDSVTA

-188 AAGSDFEANLT
+188 AGGRDFEDSRLT

-205 RLLIRSG
+205 RLMIRSG

-222 TDSPAEQTVNP
+222 NDNPLQQTINP

-249 QVYAVT
+249 QVFAVT
-255 LPIAGADSTTRAIS
+255 LPIQGADSTTRAIS
-269 ALQFQQDRRRDLLN
+269 ALQFQQDRKRDLLN
-283 KWGAFSRGDLEYF
+283 KWGAFSRGDLEFF

-318 SNNLFRA
+318 PNNLFRA
-325 FTISSEQ
+325 FLISSQE
-332 SCFYMPVDNS
+332 SCFYMPADNS

-359 QDASDTLIFDAH
+359 QQVSDSLSFDAH
-371 PGVADVPPSTPL
+371 PGVADVPPNEP
-383 PRLNNLN
+383 PPKLNNLN

-395 NTAAPE
+395 NGVEPE
-401 MVALD
+401 SVALD
-406 PLELQLFGR
+406 PLELHLFGR
-415 IRTRGTYA
+415 IRPRGNYQ
-423 QDPAGWSVSPINVK
+423 QDAAGWAASPLNAK
-437 RNSESGPPGRVQAGG
+437 RRENPGRIKAGG
-452 FQSTEDQVCPPY
+452 FQSGSDQVCPPY

-477 KASYDRPPVSP
+477 KASYERPPVTP
-488 DPARGC
+488 DPQNGCNVPTFAEEFNNAR
-494 DVDTFTQTFGVSA
+494 A
-507 GAPIPGDAQNNQRES
+507 GGQILDDARNELGES
-522 LTQDNPPP
+522 LTADDPPP

-568 LPLVPTGDPNDPTKL
+568 LPLVPPGDPNDPTRL
-583 QPIFISNE
+583 QAIFISNE

-613 SNRDGRFPIACL
+613 SHRDGRFPIACL

-640 STFPTGDQRTQL
+640 STFRNGPQS
-652 GINFFT
+652 INFFT
-658 GQGTNVWEYDPTP
+658 GEGTNVWEYDPTP
-671 MQARLAPGTPLWT
+671 MRGQLQPGTPLWT

-703 QEAGRIHPDPFI
+703 QEEGRIHPDPFI

-728 DIVNRGTSV
+728 DTVNRGTRV

-751 GCMLGMLADNMLRIE
+751 GCMLGMLADNILRIE
-766 AAANAGDPA
+766 AAANAGDRA
-775 AQTLWNDIQASRAGN
+775 AQILRDDIRASRRGDLNAPE
-790 REAANRFYLPLRY
+790 RNRFYLPLRY
-803 IFPTT
+803 IFPT
-808 SFNQTD
+808 SDFNQADPIESARRGAYSWLPPATYRAVTD
-814 TLETER
+814 TDLER
-820 RSAYS
+820 
-825 FLPSTVSYQAVTN
+825 
-838 LNEVAL
+838 VAL
-844 EPRSGIGNWALPH
+844 RPRPTIGDWRLPH
-857 APANCTAAG
+857 AAATCPSSTLLG
-866 PNSNQFDLIRIGNQC
+866 GRHPNSNQMELIQVGDQC

-910 TNNVNGQDNGL
+910 TNNVNGQANGL
-921 INRDTWRDTWLPA
+921 INGDTWLPA

-961 PLGTF
+961 PLTNFG
-966 DSYLTSWR
+966 SYQTAWR
-974 NRNARGDLG
+974 DANARGTLPFI
-983 SAGVMNAGQ
+983 MNAGQ
-992 PNRGTANGQTV
+992 PGRNQPVG
-1003 WDPPVSEQ
+1003 DPPVSNE

-1020 YADPDRRPYGFRLRN
+1020 YPDPDRRPYGFRLRN
-1035 GAVLARGGFSLD
+1035 GAVLARGGFNLD
-1047 RAIFGLSFVSDNP
+1047 EAVFGLSFVSDNP
-1060 VYIQGDFNLHQTR
+1060 VYIQGNFNLHQTR
-1073 NGDRLEEFTTLL
+1073 GGGQLEEFTTRLR
-1085 NFGADGLYSNF
+1085 FGENGLYDNF
-1096 YGRLRSNEDR
+1096 YRRLRRDEDR
-1106 RFARAA
+1106 GFARAA
-1112 EDLWRPS
+1112 QDLWRPS
-1119 DVLGDS
+1119 EVIGDS

-1137 LDDGFVQ
+1137 IDDGFVQ
-1144 DGTLNGG
+1144 DGTLDGG
-1151 GSNYVAGQDFAG
+1151 GSNYTSGQDYAG
-1163 GRASAPRRSD
+1163 GRASAPRRND

-1201 APDPDSA
+1201 GNG

-1229 GWPDVFARDTIFARR
+1229 GWPDVFARDTLFARR
-1244 NSTDASSGQADRT
+1244 NSTDPNSNEADRT
-1257 AGLGVPEVRLLRAPD
+1257 VGLGVPEVRQLRAPD
-1272 TGYANFGVR
+1272 REYANFGVR

-1292 SRWVLVAPL
+1292 SRWVMVAPL
-1301 GPCPDPGGSGLLAEY
+1301 GPCPNPGGAGLLAEY

-1364 DPIFP
+1364 DPVFP
-1369 VDTGNWEPMPD
+1369 AQGVPD
-1380 AIGQYNNGYTSSA
+1380 AIGQYNNGYTTNA
-1393 PTCNPNGSGGQR
+1393 PTCNPSGTNNQR
-1405 WACVRDAISNA
+1405 WACVRNAI
-1416 DGTVN
+1416 DN
-1421 PSSFARSGPGFPWW
+1421 PTNLAPFARSGSGFPGW
-1435 GGFQYRFGRSN
+1435 GGFQYFFGSSTS
-1446 DLNSNSPFKRRL
+1446 LNSNSPFKRRL
-1458 YNSTPA
+1458 YDNSRCDGSLA
-1464 CNSTLIDTIFQ
+1464 DIR
-1475 PPLTILQPLCRLSVP
+1475 QPLCRLSAP
-1490 ILSPPNL
+1490 AGT
-1497 WEPRPPFNPPDPS
+1497 

-1525 GEPDGNNGLPN
+1525 GEPDGNNGFTNLLT
-1536 APIDADDIGYSYKPV
+1536 DADDLNFPGH
-1551 GNPRIGYRLLPNG
+1551 
-1564 EGTSELVFNNPNQF
+1564 F

-1589 GGSGSGNNNGNDF
+1589 GGTNSGNNNGNDF

-1621 RILNGDDGVRLIIRR
+1621 RILNGDDGARLIIRR
-1636 RDGSDATFEN
+1636 RDGSNATFVN
-1646 RGVWNGTPLNLG
+1646 HGTSLSLG
-1658 PNAAGAEAWLDSGSN
+1658 PNAAGAEAWQDGGGNLVT
-1673 EFALRL
+1673 LRL

-1707 RFATRDDSDL
+1707 RFATRDGSEL

-1729 GVNKPCQPDPIEGR
+1729 GVNQPCQPDRNKPLLSNQKYCE
-1743 RLDENRDP
+1743 
-1751 YQRSCATPLNCAPRW
+1751 APLNCNPIW
-1766 TDWTPACD
+1766 GDWTPACD

-1780 TTIIQTRTAT
+1780 TTITQTRTAT

-1795 PGTPPTPQTR
+1795 PGSAPTQETR
-1805 RITCDPQY
+1805 QITCQPQY

-1823 QCTQQQRCSD
+1823 QCTQQQQCSRA
-1833 TSITQTRSRTVTP
+1833 TITQSRSRTVTP
-1846 LCRSQSPFVE
+1846 LCPSQSPFTE
-1856 TDRRTFPCRPP
+1856 TETRAFTCQPP
-1867 EPTCTYTDW
+1867 GATCTYTDW
-1876 TPQCTVAD
+1876 TPQCTVAN
-1884 GGQTI
+1884 GGLQVTQT
-1889 TQSRTVNCTSS
+1889 RTKTCTSS

-1907 ENRPFPCPRI
+1907 ETQTVTCPKI
-1917 CNYSEWSP
+1917 CNYDWGP
-1925 WSPPDCSQVRV
+1925 WSPASCDEVIDQI
-1936 ACGQTTTVTQT
+1936 ACGTTKTFTQT
-1947 RTRNLIASTSSPT
+1947 RTGTLIASTSSPT
-1960 CPATETQTQNL
+1960 CSPTTTQTQSL
-1971 TCQGPPCGPS
+1971 TCQGRPCGPGT
-1981 VFAPETPSKSPLGE
+1981 FAPEAPGKSPFGE

-2059 NPAEALQAAFNWMFG
+2059 SPAEALQAAFNWIFG
-2074 EPAYAARAGLR
+2074 EPAYAARNGLR
-2085 GNLLSS
+2085 SNVLLSE
-2091 QIANPSKEPGIRP
+2091 IANPSKEPGIRP
-2104 AESGASPISGTLS
+2104 AESVAQPIAGNLAP
-2117 LGTDDWARQ
+2117 GTDDWARL

-2132 NPNGTVRCDSEEK
+2132 KEDQSVRCDSEEK
-2145 VTPTDGGFW
+2145 VGPDGGFW

-2167 KYTAYTAAS
+2167 KYTAYTGAS

-2181 RIKDWNGDGQ
+2181 RTIGGADPTFEDLNGNGA
-2191 LNFWDKNSN
+2191 WDP
-2200 GVRDSDEPWDVL
+2200 GEPTNVL
-2212 DRDPLFGLD
+2212 DRDPLFGFDLD
-2221 LVPEPPGN
+2221 PNKPG
-2229 PIQLEIQPQ
+2229 LEIQPQ
-2238 MVLNPYARVNKSA
+2238 MALNPYARVNKNA
-2251 ATQAYTPASKYADG
+2251 AAQGYTPASKYADG
-2265 YYINHEGSED
+2265 YYIDHRGSEN

-2288 NTIQVQVD
+2288 NTIQVQID
-2296 RDGGS
+2296 RDGGG
-2301 GNKPEWVDV
+2301 GNNPEWVDV

-2316 LNKPTTGFAGN
+2316 LNSPTTGFAGN

-2349 ELASADVNQRRRNDN
+2349 ELASTDVNQRRRNDN
-2364 GTQNRQ
+2364 GSQNWQ
-2370 LQPARETRVNAI
+2370 LQPARETRVNAV
-2382 AISGVIPSRLNQ
+2382 AVSGVLPSRLDQ
-2394 TGGGMHNFLRLNEL
+2394 TAGGMHNFLRLNEL
-2408 WRDVNLFFSGSMIQ
+2408 WRNTDLFFSGSMIQ

-2444 PDPTSVRGFDY
+2444 PDPTFVRGFDY

-2473 RPSAVSARFQFP
+2473 RPGPVSARFQFP
-2485 SNTRTEFLR
+2485 SNARTEFLR
-2494 ELDPQDPYVRRLRCA
+2494 ELDPQDPYVRRLRCE
-2509 LQQQPGVP
+2509 LQNQPDVP
-2517 LQAAAQIG
+2517 LDPSAQIG

>member
-81 DRARAKIDY
+81 DRARAKIEY

-188 AAGSDFEANLT
+188 AAGAGFEDSQLT

-205 RLLIRSG
+205 RLMIRSG
-212 PLQGSALAGC
+212 PLQGSALGPC
-222 TDSPAEQTVNP
+222 TDNPAQQTINP

-242 SALYKPF
+242 TALYKPF
-249 QVYAVT
+249 QVFAVT
-255 LPIAGADSTTRAIS
+255 LPLEGADSTTRAIS
-269 ALQFQQDRRRDLLN
+269 ALQFQQDRKRDLLN
-283 KWGAFSRGDLEYF
+283 KWGAFSRGDLEFF

-318 SNNLFRA
+318 PNNLFRA

-332 SCFYMPVDNS
+332 SCFYMPPDNS

-359 QDASDTLIFDAH
+359 QQVSDTLIFDVHSGQQDREPTVLA
-371 PGVADVPPSTPL
+371 
-383 PRLNNLN
+383 RLNNLN

-395 NTAAPE
+395 NQVEPE
-401 MVALD
+401 NVALD
-406 PLELQLFGR
+406 PLELHLFGR
-415 IRTRGTYA
+415 IRTRGSYA
-423 QDPAGWSVSPINVK
+423 QDASGWAASPLNAK
-437 RNSESGPPGRVQAGG
+437 RDPNPGRIKVGG
-452 FQSTEDQVCPPY
+452 FQAGADQTCPPY

-477 KASYDRPPVSP
+477 KASYERPPVTP
-488 DPARGC
+488 DPQNGCNVPTFAEKFNNAR
-494 DVDTFTQTFGVSA
+494 A
-507 GAPIPGDAQNNQRES
+507 GGRIPDDAENELGES
-522 LTQDNPPP
+522 LTADDPPP
-530 GALSEV
+530 GVLAEV

-568 LPLVPTGDPNDPTKL
+568 LPLVPPGDPNDPTKL
-583 QPIFISNE
+583 QAIFISNE

-598 RDNPAAVQATAVYHH
+598 RDNPAAVQATAVYHYSH
-613 SNRDGRFPIACL
+613 QDGRFPVACL
-625 ATVAHPGSPWSLQRA
+625 ATVAHPGTPWSLQRA
-640 STFPTGDQRTQL
+640 STFPAGDQASQL

-658 GQGTNVWEYDPTP
+658 GEGTNVWEYDPAP
-671 MQARLAPGTPLWT
+671 MRERLRPGTPLWT

-691 FAGDPDGAYPPR
+691 FAGDPDGAYPPE

-715 TAFGNFSELRRVI
+715 TAFGNFSELRRI
-728 DIVNRGTSV
+728 IENPTN
-737 DQLSLADQTTLQTA
+737 LSLADQSTLQTA

-866 PNSNQFDLIRIGNQC
+866 PNSNQFELIRIGNQC

-910 TNNVNGQDNGL
+910 TNNVNGQARGL
-921 INRDTWRDTWLPA
+921 INGDTWLPA
-934 GVQEGREGGIFYAFR
+934 GIGENREGGIFYAFR

-966 DSYLTSWR
+966 DSYLTNWR
-974 NRNARGDLG
+974 NRNARGTLD

-992 PNRGTANGQTV
+992 PNRGMANGQTV
-1003 WDPPVSEQ
+1003 WDPPVSDQ
-1011 GLSPKPVDY
+1011 NLSPKPVDY

-1035 GAVLARGGFSLD
+1035 GARLARGGFNLD
-1047 RAIFGLSFVSDNP
+1047 EAVFGLSFVSDNP
-1060 VYIQGDFNLHQTR
+1060 VYIQGDFNLHQTT
-1073 NGDRLEEFTTLL
+1073 GGQRLEEFTTLL
-1085 NFGADGLYSNF
+1085 NFGGDGLYSNF
-1096 YGRLRSNEDR
+1096 YRRLRRDEDR

-1112 EDLWRPS
+1112 QDLWRPS

-1137 LDDGFVQ
+1137 IDDGFVQ

-1151 GSNYVAGQDFAG
+1151 GSSYVPGQDYAG
-1163 GRASAPRRSD
+1163 GRASAPRRND

-1201 APDPDSA
+1201 APDPNSAGA

-1272 TGYANFGVR
+1272 VGYANFGTR

-1292 SRWVLVAPL
+1292 SRWVLVAPP
-1301 GPCPDPGGSGLLAEY
+1301 GPCPSPGGSGLLAEY
-1316 YNGWLSSPQ
+1316 YNGWLTSPQ
-1325 NQYDRNTGFA
+1325 NQYNRNTGFGDTGA
-1335 DPNNPLG
+1335 VGPLSSS
-1342 PVGLLQTA
+1342 A
-1350 QNRNLPYL
+1350 QDANLPYL

-1364 DPIFP
+1364 DPVFP
-1369 VDTGNWEPMPD
+1369 AQGVPN
-1380 AIGQYNNGYTSSA
+1380 AIGQYNNGYTTNA
-1393 PTCNPNGSGGQR
+1393 PTCNPSGTNDQR
-1405 WACVRDAISNA
+1405 WACVRNAI
-1416 DGTVN
+1416 DN
-1421 PSSFARSGPGFPWW
+1421 PTNLAPFARSGSGFPGW
-1435 GGFQYRFGRSN
+1435 GGFQYFFGTSTS
-1446 DLNSNSPFKRRL
+1446 LNSHSPFKRLL
-1458 YNSTPA
+1458 YSNFPT
-1464 CNSTLIDTIFQ
+1464 CNGSLSD
-1475 PPLTILQPLCRLSVP
+1475 ILQPLCRLS
-1490 ILSPPNL
+1490 LPPG
-1497 WEPRPPFNPPDPS
+1497 S

-1525 GEPDGNNGLPN
+1525 GEPDGNNSLPN
-1536 APIDADDIGYSYKPV
+1536 LPIDADDLNFPSH
-1551 GNPRIGYRLLPNG
+1551 
-1564 EGTSELVFNNPNQF
+1564 F
-1578 NFLRSCWRRRS
+1578 NFQRSCWRRRS
-1589 GGSGSGNNNGNDF
+1589 GGGPNGNNNGNDF

-1636 RDGSDATFEN
+1636 RDGSSATFVN
-1646 RGVWNGTPLNLG
+1646 NGAWNGTPLSLG
-1658 PNAAGAEAWLDSGSN
+1658 PNAAGAEAWQDSGGN
-1673 EFALRL
+1673 LVTLRL

-1707 RFATRDDSDL
+1707 RFATRDGSDL

-1729 GVNKPCQPDPIEGR
+1729 GVNQPCQPDQTKP
-1743 RLDENRDP
+1743 LVANQK
-1751 YQRSCATPLNCAPRW
+1751 YCKVTLNCDPIW
-1766 TDWTPACD
+1766 TGWTPACD

-1780 TTIIQTRTAT
+1780 TTITQTRTAT

-1805 RITCDPQY
+1805 TITCYPQY

-1823 QCTQQQRCSD
+1823 QCTQQQQCSG

-1846 LCRSQSPFVE
+1846 LCTSQSPFTE
-1856 TDRRTFPCRPP
+1856 TETRAFTCQPP
-1867 EPTCTYTDW
+1867 GATCTYTDW
-1876 TPQCTVAD
+1876 TPQCTVAN
-1884 GGQTI
+1884 GGLQVTQT
-1889 TQSRTVNCTSS
+1889 RTKTCTSS

-1907 ENRPFPCPRI
+1907 ETQTVTCPKI
-1917 CNYSEWSP
+1917 CNYDWGP
-1925 WSPPDCSQVRV
+1925 WSPASCDEVIDQI
-1936 ACGQTTTVTQT
+1936 ACGTTKTFTQT
-1947 RTRNLIASTSSPT
+1947 RTGTLIASTSSPT
-1960 CPATETQTQNL
+1960 CSPTTTQTQSL
-1971 TCQGPPCGPS
+1971 TCQGRPCGPGT
-1981 VFAPETPSKSPLGE
+1981 FAPEAPGKSPFGE

-2167 KYTAYTAAS
+2167 KYTAYTGAS

-2181 RIKDWNGDGQ
+2181 RTSPKGADPTFEDLNKNGI
-2191 LNFWDKNSN
+2191 WDPEEPSN
-2200 GVRDSDEPWDVL
+2200 VL
-2212 DRDPLFGLD
+2212 ERDPLFGLD
-2221 LVPEPPGN
+2221 LPDRPE
-2229 PIQLEIQPQ
+2229 LEIQPQ
-2238 MVLNPYARVNKSA
+2238 MALNPYARVNKSA

-2288 NTIQVQVD
+2288 NTIQVQID
-2296 RDGGS
+2296 RNGGDGDGLV
-2301 GNKPEWVDV
+2301 WVDV

-2316 LNKPTTGFAGN
+2316 LNKTPTGFAGE

-2349 ELASADVNQRRRNDN
+2349 ELASTDVNQRRRNDD
-2364 GTQNRQ
+2364 GSQNRQ
-2370 LQPARETRVNAI
+2370 LQPARETRVNAV
-2382 AISGVIPSRLNQ
+2382 AVSSVIPSRLGQ
-2394 TGGGMHNFLRLNEL
+2394 TAGGMHNFLRLNEL
-2408 WRDVNLFFSGSMIQ
+2408 WRNTNLFFSGSMIQ

-2444 PDPTSVRGFDY
+2444 EDPTFVRGYDY
-2455 YFPPN
+2455 YSPPN

-2473 RPSAVSARFQFP
+2473 RPSPVSARFQFP

-2509 LQQQPGVP
+2509 LQQQSGVP
-2517 LQAAAQIG
+2517 LQAAARIG
-2525 GCNEFN
+2525 NCNEFN

>member
-6 TLLLKLTLR
+6 PLLLKLALR
-15 LLGSLKARVDQRKI
+15 LLSSLKIPVDRRRI

-60 SIQTQVERAGQTISR
+60 TIQTQVERAGQTVSR
-75 QLNTAI
+75 QLNAAI

-90 LVRDPRLPN
+90 LIRDPRLPASN
-99 SAPTDAQFA
+99 PTDAQLVE
-108 AALINDGAGGLL
+108 ALINDGAGELI
-120 PRDPDEP
+120 PRDENDP

-138 ATNIQV
+138 TTNIEV
-144 EDPQNPGQ
+144 EDPNNPGQ
-152 NLNVRVQ
+152 TLPVPVR

-165 LADTDNNG
+165 LVDTDNNG
-173 INDSVTV
+173 VNDSVTA

-188 AAGSDFEANLT
+188 AGGRDFEDSRLT

-205 RLLIRSG
+205 RLMIRSG

-222 TDSPAEQTVNP
+222 NDNPLQQTINP

-249 QVYAVT
+249 QVFAVT
-255 LPIAGADSTTRAIS
+255 LPIQGADSTTRAIS
-269 ALQFQQDRRRDLLN
+269 ALQFQQDRKRDLLN
-283 KWGAFSRGDLEYF
+283 KWGAFSRGDLEFF

-318 SNNLFRA
+318 PNNLFRA
-325 FTISSEQ
+325 FLISSQE
-332 SCFYMPVDNS
+332 SCFYMPADNS

-359 QDASDTLIFDAH
+359 QQVSDTLIFDVHSGQQDREPTVLA
-371 PGVADVPPSTPL
+371 
-383 PRLNNLN
+383 RLNNLN

-395 NTAAPE
+395 NQVEPE
-401 MVALD
+401 NVALD

-423 QDPAGWSVSPINVK
+423 PDPAGWSVSPINAK
-437 RNSESGPPGRVQAGG
+437 QGGRVKAGG
-452 FQSTEDQVCPPY
+452 FQSERDQVCPPY

-477 KASYDRPPVSP
+477 KASYDRPPVEP
-488 DPARGC
+488 NQERGC
-494 DVDTFTQTFGVSA
+494 DVDTFAQRFGVSA
-507 GAPIPGDAQNNQRES
+507 GSPIPANARNNQNES
-522 LTQDNPPP
+522 LTEDNPPP

-568 LPLVPTGDPNDPTKL
+568 LPLVPTGNADDPTKL

-598 RDNPAAVQATAVYHH
+598 RDNPAAVQATAVYHYSH
-613 SNRDGRFPIACL
+613 RDGRFPIACL
-625 ATVAHPGSPWSLQRA
+625 ATVAHPGTPWSLQRA

-658 GQGTNVWEYDPTP
+658 GEGTNVWEYDPTP
-671 MQARLAPGTPLWT
+671 MQARLARGTPLWT

-691 FAGDPDGAYPPR
+691 FAGDPDGAYPPK
-703 QEAGRIHPDPFI
+703 QKPDRIHPDPFI

-728 DIVNRGTSV
+728 DTVNGGTSV

-751 GCMLGMLADNMLRIE
+751 GCMLGMLADNILRIRD
-766 AAANAGDPA
+766 AANAGDPG
-775 AQTLWNDIQASRAGN
+775 AQILWNDIQASRAGN

-825 FLPSTVSYQAVTN
+825 FLPGTVNYQAVTN

-857 APANCTAAG
+857 APADCTAAG

-910 TNNVNGQDNGL
+910 TNNVNGQANGL
-921 INRDTWRDTWLPA
+921 INGDTWLPA

-961 PLGTF
+961 PLTNFG
-966 DSYLTSWR
+966 SYQTAWR
-974 NRNARGDLG
+974 DANARGTLPFI
-983 SAGVMNAGQ
+983 MNAGQ
-992 PNRGTANGQTV
+992 PGRDQPVG
-1003 WDPPVSEQ
+1003 DPPVSNE

-1020 YADPDRRPYGFRLRN
+1020 YPDPDRRPYGFRLRN
-1035 GAVLARGGFSLD
+1035 GARLARGGFNLD
-1047 RAIFGLSFVSDNP
+1047 EAVFGLSFVSDNP
-1060 VYIQGDFNLHQTR
+1060 VYIQGDFNLHQTT
-1073 NGDRLEEFTTLL
+1073 GGQRLEEFTTLL
-1085 NFGADGLYSNF
+1085 NFGGDGLYSNF
-1096 YGRLRSNEDR
+1096 YRRLRRDEDR

-1112 EDLWRPS
+1112 QDLWRPS
-1119 DVLGDS
+1119 EVIGDS

-1137 LDDGFVQ
+1137 IDDAFVQ

-1151 GSNYVAGQDFAG
+1151 GSNYTSGQDYAG
-1163 GRASAPRRSD
+1163 GRASAPRRND

-1201 APDPDSA
+1201 GNG

-1229 GWPDVFARDTIFARR
+1229 GWPDVFARDTLFARR
-1244 NSTDASSGQADRT
+1244 NSTDPNSNEADRT
-1257 AGLGVPEVRLLRAPD
+1257 VGLGVPAVRPLRAPD
-1272 TGYANFGVR
+1272 VGYANFGTR

-1316 YNGWLSSPQ
+1316 YNGWLTSPRD
-1325 NQYDRNTGFA
+1325 QYERNTGFA
-1335 DPNNPLG
+1335 TNGTVGPLPSG
-1342 PVGLLQTA
+1342 A
-1350 QNRNLPYL
+1350 QDRNLPYL

-1364 DPIFP
+1364 DPVFP
-1369 VDTGNWEPMPD
+1369 AQGVPD
-1380 AIGQYNNGYTSSA
+1380 ALGRFNNRFTSSTHTC
-1393 PTCNPNGSGGQR
+1393 PTTNLGSANTNQR
-1405 WACVRDAISNA
+1405 WACVRDAINDPSNS
-1416 DGTVN
+1416 G
-1421 PSSFARSGPGFPWW
+1421 PLGRFARSGGDFPWW
-1435 GGFQYRFGRSN
+1435 GGFQYFFGTSTSL
-1446 DLNSNSPFKRRL
+1446 DSNSPFKRRL
-1458 YNSTPA
+1458 YNNPPD
-1464 CNSTLIDTIFQ
+1464 CNGTLVD
-1475 PPLTILQPLCRLSVP
+1475 ILQPLCRLSVP
-1490 ILSPPNL
+1490 PV
-1497 WEPRPPFNPPDPS
+1497 S

-1525 GEPDGNNGLPN
+1525 GEPNGN
-1536 APIDADDIGYSYKPV
+1536 IDADDLNFPSH
-1551 GNPRIGYRLLPNG
+1551 
-1564 EGTSELVFNNPNQF
+1564 F
-1578 NFLRSCWRRRS
+1578 NFWRSCWRRRS
-1589 GGSGSGNNNGNDF
+1589 GSGPNGNSNGNDF
-1602 FVVRWVGE
+1602 FAVRWVGE
-1610 LYPRWPGLQSY
+1610 LYPRWPGLQTY
-1621 RILNGDDGVRLIIRR
+1621 RIFEGDDGVRLIIRR

-1646 RGVWNGTPLNLG
+1646 RGVWDGTPLNLG
-1658 PNAAGAEAWLDSGSN
+1658 PNAAGAEAWQDGDAN
-1673 EFALRL
+1673 EVALRL

-1690 PYLVE
+1690 PYLIE
-1695 IQTYENTGSASL
+1695 IQTYENTGNARL
-1707 RFATRDDSDL
+1707 RFATRDGSEW

-1729 GVNKPCQPDPIEGR
+1729 GVNQPCQPDP
-1743 RLDENRDP
+1743 LKPLAPNQK
-1751 YQRSCATPLNCAPRW
+1751 YCATPLNCDPQW
-1766 TDWTPACD
+1766 GNWTPACD

-1780 TTIIQTRTAT
+1780 TTITQTRTAT

-1805 RITCDPQY
+1805 RITCYPQY

-1823 QCTQQQRCSD
+1823 QCTPQQQCSG

-1846 LCRSQSPFVE
+1846 LCPSQSPFVE
-1856 TDRRTFPCRPP
+1856 TDRQTIRCQPP
-1867 EPTCTYTDW
+1867 GATCTYTNW
-1876 TPQCTVAD
+1876 EPQCTVAN
-1884 GGQTI
+1884 GGLTI
-1889 TQSRTVNCTSS
+1889 TQTRTETCTSI
-1900 CGTTTTI
+1900 CGTTTRQQTQTV
-1907 ENRPFPCPRI
+1907 NCQKI
-1917 CNYSEWSP
+1917 CNYNWGP
-1925 WSPPDCSQVRV
+1925 WSPASCDEVIDQI
-1936 ACGQTTTVTQT
+1936 ACGTTKTFTQT
-1947 RTRNLIASTSSPT
+1947 RIGNRIDATSSPT
-1960 CPATETQTQNL
+1960 CSPTTTQTQSL
-1971 TCQGPPCGPS
+1971 TCQGRPCGPGT
-1981 VFAPETPSKSPLGE
+1981 FAPEAPGKSPFGE

-2117 LGTDDWARQ
+2117 LGTDDWARL

-2132 NPNGTVRCDSEEK
+2132 KEDQSVRCDSEEK
-2145 VTPTDGGFW
+2145 VGPDGGFW

-2167 KYTAYTAAS
+2167 KYTAYTAVS

-2181 RIKDWNGDGQ
+2181 R
-2191 LNFWDKNSN
+2191 FEDKNGN
-2200 GVRDSDEPWDVL
+2200 DQLDQGETVL
-2212 DRDPLFGLD
+2212 DRDPLFGFDLD
-2221 LVPEPPGN
+2221 PNKPG
-2229 PIQLEIQPQ
+2229 LEIQPQ
-2238 MVLNPYARVNKSA
+2238 MALNPYARVNKNA
-2251 ATQAYTPASKYADG
+2251 AAQGYTPASKYADG
-2265 YYINHEGSED
+2265 YYIDHRGSEN

-2288 NTIQVQVD
+2288 NTIQVQID
-2296 RDGGS
+2296 RDGGG
-2301 GNKPEWVDV
+2301 GNNPEWVDV

-2316 LNKPTTGFAGN
+2316 LNSPTTGFAGN

-2349 ELASADVNQRRRNDN
+2349 GLASTDVNQRRRNDN
-2364 GTQNRQ
+2364 GSQNWQ
-2370 LQPARETRVNAI
+2370 LQPARETRVNAV
-2382 AISGVIPSRLNQ
+2382 AVSGVLPSRLDQ
-2394 TGGGMHNFLRLNEL
+2394 TAGGMHNFLRLNEL
-2408 WRDVNLFFSGSMIQ
+2408 WRNTDLFFSGSMIQ

-2444 PDPTSVRGFDY
+2444 PDPTFVRGFDY
-2455 YFPPN
+2455 YYPPN

-2473 RPSAVSARFQFP
+2473 RPGPVSSRFQFP

-2509 LQQQPGVP
+2509 LQNQLDVP
-2517 LQAAAQIG
+2517 LDPSAQIG